1 MYMGAV
7 LTEAR
12 GHRSSGSGVARDWEP
27 PAKGGCWQPN
37 KEWYVLLT
45 TELPL
50 QSKRFGRSR
59 LLFLFCF
66 NDYYVSVVL
75 EPSKTSQNHRWNAGF
90 KFSS

>member
-50 QSKRFGRSR
+50 SPKDLEDLG
-59 LLFLFCF
+59 FCF
-66 NDYYVSVVL
+66 CFVL
-75 EPSKTSQNHRWNAGF
+75 MITMYLLS
-90 KFSS
+90 